1 MSKVARGLRSFGNQI
16 AKVASS
22 AGELSFEVQ
31 GATKSISLMG
41 ADGNLKSTYQVLK
54 EISAE
59 WDNMTSAERQT
70 LGISL
75 AGKTQFEVFTSVLNN
90 FEGAEKALTLAI
102 ESEGS
107 AWRENARYMESIEA
121 KTQALKTAVENLILG
136 DGGLEKLV
144 KNVLDIST
152 KIVKLID
159 DCGGLVTVVGMLTG
173 VMIMLN
179 ANGIVKLI
187 GGLTSLAN
195 EAIFATASFIATG
208 QAITTTGV
216 AINTTVPIIGAIVL
230 GFTALVAIVN
240 YVNEAYDRHL
250 EKVKEFNS
258 EVSTQ
263 TNVVKEIEDELKSLY
278 ERINNIKELGQLE
291 LTDEEELRSLKLET
305 IELERQLAVEKEKL
319 KIAQQKAEV
328 EAYEVLTANPSKE
341 EKSLQTGKTGY
352 TVGMVAEDAGIS
364 SDMYAKQSDNLDV
377 RISKYVDIKKALEDY
392 VLTLQEEQAT
402 LDKNSKEYTNNE
414 MTINAV
420 SGAIQQYSE
429 VIDSLITDLGDATI
443 ALSEESATRQ
453 AYIEVY
459 NKYADAIIES
469 TSAEEAKASAM
480 ETVESWLQSTIETLG
495 LTAEQESELRNKVYE
510 SVDGLESQDEILQVA
525 QNTLTQYEDE
535 IAQASQATKTWN
547 ERIDDI
553 QSSYSTLS
561 SAVEEYNSSEGLTID
576 TLQSLLSLSPEYLSM
591 LDFENGKLVLNEE
604 ALINKT
610 NALMNEAK
618 ATVYSEAVE
627 RIKARMDEALNK
639 TSRNASDGLDVET
652 EALNRNSE
660 ALAENNK
667 QLYQNLV
674 LEAGNAKVDISDIVK
689 DVENQIKAIDSVVK
703 GVNLNFSKT
712 MTSAKDKTDKAN
724 KSLDKTND
732 KLKTTNERLEKLKET
747 VKEIQDDV
755 SEDEKVISYI
765 NGKLDEEIERL
776 ENLRDAEVEAIED
789 QIDAL
794 DKLQEEQEKQAKERI
809 KLLEEERDTL
819 IDSNKLQINE
829 LEKRQNAEE
838 EYWNNKIQALKDQN
852 QALQDQADLEKLLEN
867 LEKAKNTKVRV
878 YKEGQGFV
886 WDTDQ
891 TAVTKAQKEI
901 EAYNRK
907 KAYEDQLK
915 ELENFKKSALKNY
928 EEQINDLKTL
938 NDNIKNQ
945 YDKQINTINNELE
958 IKKKAYEEE
967 KKILQDKI
975 NTIKSNYQTQID
987 YFKNFKEQF
996 NKQVNAYNDEQL
1008 RLLALEKT
1016 GIDFEN
1022 ENWKTRLDNLDNFV
1036 KNYNNKL
1043 AELSQKQKELA
1054 ELEKQLKDTN
1064 NAINNISVPSAP
1076 SSNNGGGGGGGGGNG
1091 HGSKTVWTAGGNEFG
1106 TRGEAETW
1114 LRNEQNRVKSHND
1127 GIDAQ
1132 INSIKN
1138 SPHPNQS
1145 YIRQLESEKWSMPS
1159 GGIGQKVVYY
1169 ATGIS
1174 TIKDN
1179 QFAIVGDDP
1188 RNKELVVGAKL
1199 NGMAMQL
1206 KKGTG
1211 VVNAKST
1218 NTVAG
1223 LLNGLGSELGKAS
1236 TGNYNLSNMNTNN
1249 NNQSIH
1255 IGTISLPQVRDSDDF
1270 ITALKNFEN
1279 LMAQRAYAS
1288 I

>member
-16 AKVASS
+16 AKTATS

-31 GATKSISLMG
+31 GATKSIALMG
-41 ADGNLKSTYQVLK
+41 ADGNLKSTYDVLK

-59 WDNMTSAERQT
+59 WDNMTSAERQA

-136 DGGLEKLV
+136 DGGLEQLV

-159 DCGGLVTVVGMLTG
+159 DCGGLITVVGMLTG

-195 EAIFATASFIATG
+195 EAIFVTASFIATG
-208 QAITTTGV
+208 KAITTAGV
-216 AINTTVPIIGAIVL
+216 AVNMAVPAIGALVVVL
-230 GFTALVAIVN
+230 TAVAGAIL
-240 YVNEAYDRHL
+240 YASKAYDRAIESAEKANKEFDTQKNKVNDL
-250 EKVKEFNS
+250 EKELSKSRAEL
-258 EVSTQ
+258 E
-263 TNVVKEIEDELKSLY
+263 KLKSLGQ
-278 ERINNIKELGQLE
+278 IELVDDKQLRD
-291 LTDEEELRSLKLET
+291 LNLQT
-305 IELERQLAVEKEKL
+305 IELERQLALEKAILETKEKEAEKEAEKAFGKNASLSEQKL
-319 KIAQQKAEV
+319 GGLEGAKLTSLALGGTADVDTTSQYYVSESDSLDKRV
-328 EAYEVLTANPSKE
+328 E
-341 EKSLQTGKTGY
+341 GY
-352 TVGMVAEDAGIS
+352 I
-364 SDMYAKQSDNLDV
+364 KN
-377 RISKYVDIKKALEDY
+377 KKALDDY
-392 VLTLQEEQAT
+392 IISLNNQRLTYRANSEQY
-402 LDKNSKEYTNNE
+402 KEYTELISQAKDLSDEYNELIVGSIEDMNN
-414 MTINAV
+414 
-420 SGAIQQYSE
+420 
-429 VIDSLITDLGDATI
+429 ATS
-443 ALSEESATRQ
+443 ALSENNEYRK
-453 AYIEVY
+453 AYIEIY
-459 NKYADAIIES
+459 NQYTDSIIEGMS
-469 TSAEEAKASAM
+469 EEERMADISNTTNEWLE
-480 ETVESWLQSTIETLG
+480 ETAETLG
-495 LTAEQESELRNKVYE
+495 LTEEQYAELQNRIQEAVR
-510 SVDGLESQDEILQVA
+510 GLDSQDNILQVVSE
-525 QNTLTQYEDE
+525 TITQYEDE
-535 IAQASQATKTWN
+535 IAQATQATKTWN

-553 QSSYSTLS
+553 QSSYQTLS
-561 SAVEEYNSSEGLTID
+561 SAIEEYNSAEGLTID

-627 RIKARMDEALNK
+627 RIKARMDEELNK
-639 TSRNASDGLDVET
+639 TSRNASNGLDVET

-660 ALAENNK
+660 ALVENNK

-674 LEAGNAKVDISDIVK
+674 LEAGNAKVDVSDIVK

-712 MTSAKDKTDKAN
+712 MTSAKDKTDKTN

-732 KLKTTNERLEKLKET
+732 KLNTTNERLEKLKET
-747 VKEIQDDV
+747 IKEIQDDV

-765 NGKLDEEIERL
+765 NDKLDEEIERL
-776 ENLRDAEVEAIED
+776 ENLRDVEVEAIED

-809 KLLEEERDTL
+809 ELLEQERDTL
-819 IDSNKLQINE
+819 IDSNKLQIDE

-945 YDKQINTINNELE
+945 YDKQIDTINNELDL
-958 IKKKAYEEE
+958 KKKAYEEE

-996 NKQVNAYNDEQL
+996 NKQVNAYNDEQM

-1043 AELSQKQKELA
+1043 AELSNKQKELA
-1054 ELEKQLKDTN
+1054 ELEKQLKDAN
-1064 NAINNISVPSAP
+1064 NAINNISVPSTPSAP
-1076 SSNNGGGGGGGGGNG
+1076 SSNNGGAKGT
-1091 HGSKTVWTAGGNEFG
+1091 KTVWTAGGNEFG

-1127 GIDAQ
+1127 RIDAQ

-1159 GGIGQKVVYY
+1159 DGIGQKTIPSY

-1188 RNKELVVGAKL
+1188 RNRELVVGAKL

-1236 TGNYNLSNMNTNN
+1236 TGNYSLSNMNTNN

-1255 IGTISLPQVRDSDDF
+1255 IGTISLPQVKDSDDF